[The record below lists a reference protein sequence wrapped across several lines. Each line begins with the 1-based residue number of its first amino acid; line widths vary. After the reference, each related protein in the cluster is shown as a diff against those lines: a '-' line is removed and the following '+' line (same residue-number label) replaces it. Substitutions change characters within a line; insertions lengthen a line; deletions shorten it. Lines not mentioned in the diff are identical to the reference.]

1 MAVTRK
7 AGFLLEMTFQ
17 ERDELHAAAA
27 AAGMTTRD
35 YVRTKLGIA
44 PPEKQRPGRKVHR
57 QDALPG
63 AIEGWQMAG

>member
-35 YVRTKLGIA
+35 YVRDKLGIER
-44 PPEKQRPGRKVHR
+44 PEKQKPGRKVHR
-57 QDALPG
+57 QDELPD
-63 AIEGWQMAG
+63 ANEGWPMAG

>member
-7 AGFLLEMTFQ
+7 AGFLLGMTFQ

-35 YVRTKLGIA
+35 YVRDKLGIQR
-44 PPEKQRPGRKVHR
+44 PEKQKPGRKVER
-57 QDALPG
+57 QDALPQS
-63 AIEGWQMAG
+63 AEEWQMAG